1 MNPSENNLPATKYDL
16 IAHLYSFVTGGLFI
30 LGGTSEASIRR
41 RAYIET
47 LPIKGDE
54 IILDLCCANG
64 KGTRVISDMIPDGM
78 IYGIDLNPAMIAFAS
93 QNNSTYNNT
102 KFKIG
107 DCSKI
112 PFKDN
117 KFDMVTATLA
127 LHELPTALLKTV
139 LFEIKRVL
147 KNNGYL
153 FVFDFSYPKKPTAYL
168 RLMYYFMR
176 IFEDESAARFMMV
189 DQIALFEKYGFKRI
203 LQNSYLSDFMPAT
216 LYQLK

>member
-1 MNPSENNLPATKYDL
+1 MKPLENNPLENKYDL

-30 LGGTSEASIRR
+30 LGGTSESYIRR
-41 RAYIET
+41 KAYIET
-47 LPIKGDE
+47 LPLKGDE

-64 KGTRVISDMIPDGM
+64 KGTRVISDMIPNGM

-93 QNNSTYNNT
+93 QNTSTYNNA
-102 KFKIG
+102 KFRIG

-112 PFKDN
+112 PFKDD
-117 KFDMVTATLA
+117 KFDIVTATLA
-127 LHELPTALLKTV
+127 LHELPTNILKTV
-139 LFEIKRVL
+139 LQEIKRVL

-153 FVFDFSYPKKPTAYL
+153 FVFDFSYPKKPTVYL

-189 DQIALFEKYGFKRI
+189 DQTALLEKYGFKQI
-203 LQNSYLSDFMPAT
+203 LRNSYLSDFMPAT